1 MNEHTRIPLR
11 RQPTQGAEGLPRWCW
26 TVDDLDRMVE
36 VGLLDEADR
45 VELVEGE
52 IVPMSPKGNRHELV
66 RDELHNLLEQRLART
81 VRISIELGW
90 RPHAGAYH
98 EPDLLLYAQGL
109 KGPSLPPEQALL
121 LIEVADSSLAYDL
134 GRKAEIYAGLGV
146 REYWVV
152 EAHSLLTHVHRD
164 AAGTD
169 YTSVTKIAA
178 DAILQPR
185 LLPAISLKLADLGL
199 E

>member
-1 MNEHTRIPLR
+1 MNEHTRIPPR
-11 RQPTQGAEGLPRWCW
+11 REPTQGAEGLPRWRW
-26 TVDDLDRMVE
+26 SVDDLDRMVE
-36 VGLLDEADR
+36 VGLLTDADR

-66 RDELHNLLEQRLART
+66 RDELHNQLEQCLART

-90 RPHAGAYH
+90 RPIAGAYY

-109 KGPSLPPEQALL
+109 KGPLLPPEQALL
-121 LIEVADSSLAYDL
+121 LIEVADSSLGYDL
-134 GRKAEIYAGLGV
+134 GRKAAIYAALGV

-152 EAHSLLTHVHRD
+152 EAQSLATHVHRD
-164 AAGTD
+164 PVATGYAR
-169 YTSVTKIAA
+169 VTRVAA
-178 DAILQPR
+178 DDILQPS
-185 LLPAISLKLADLGL
+185 LLPTVSFKLADLGL